1 MDSLHHPFSHAH
13 IPLLPA
19 GILLIASSLLGDYIL
34 LEDAHLWRYA
44 AAHAYALLGF
54 LIVDAALLV
63 VILLRGELGV
73 RLASLWGALQIML
86 MIADILTAPQFG
98 FTYLEFEKD
107 LYGYWAFDA
116 LLATRLLQALYPA
129 LASHL
134 NYITERPGGVLS
146 HATRF

>member
-1 MDSLHHPFSHAH
+1 MNSLHHPFSHTH
-13 IPLLPA
+13 TPLLPA
-19 GILLIASSLLGDYIL
+19 GILLIVSSLLGDYIL
-34 LEDAHLWRYA
+34 LDDAHLWRYA

-73 RLASLWGALQIML
+73 RLASLWGALQVMV

-98 FTYLEFEKD
+98 FTYLQFEND

-116 LLATRLLQALYPA
+116 LLLTRILQAIYPA
-129 LASHL
+129 TASRLH
-134 NYITERPGGVLS
+134 
-146 HATRF
+146 